1 MGFANSS
8 SSFTRFKSLDVMDD
22 TQIFNIPDNLK
33 KFAFKDIDD
42 LPEMRSFGWVNFD
55 DFLDCAWHE
64 SPPQKGEYFVFSL
77 RLDTRRIP
85 VGVVKKHLLV
95 ALREEKSRMTENQ
108 NFISRDRKKEI
119 REQVM
124 LKLRQRFLPVPAVFD
139 VIWNIRKNEI
149 WFASTQEKIIDLFM
163 ECFLATF
170 NAHLEQ
176 LGPVALAENIVGDSG
191 LAKLDAL
198 EPAKFI

>member
-1 MGFANSS
+1 MGFGNTS
-8 SSFTRFKSLDVMDD
+8 SSFTRFRSLDALDD
-22 TQIFNIPDNLK
+22 KQIFNIPDNLK

-55 DFLDCAWHE
+55 DFLDPAWTV

-85 VGVVKKHLLV
+85 AGVVKKHLIL
-95 ALREEKSRMTENQ
+95 AMREEKSRMSENQ
-108 NFISRDRKKEI
+108 NFISRERKKEI

-149 WFASTQEKIIDLFM
+149 WFASTQEKMLDLFM

-176 LGPVALAENIVGDSG
+176 LGPAALAEGIAGDSG
-191 LAKLDAL
+191 SDRLEAL

>member
-1 MGFANSS
+1 MGFVSSS
-8 SSFTRFKSLDVMDD
+8 SSFTRFRSLDTLDD
-22 TQIFNIPDNLK
+22 KQIINIPDNLK
-33 KFAFKDIDD
+33 KFAFTDIDD
-42 LPEMRSFGWVNFD
+42 LPEIRSFGWVNFD
-55 DFLDCAWHE
+55 DFLDSAWLE

-85 VGVVKKHLLV
+85 VGVVKKHLLL
-95 ALREEKSRMTENQ
+95 ALREEKSRLADGQ
-108 NFISRDRKKEI
+108 NFISRERKKEI
-119 REQVM
+119 RDQVM

-149 WFASTQEKIIDLFM
+149 WFASTQEKMIDLFM
-163 ECFLATF
+163 ECFLTTF

-176 LGPVALAENIVGDSG
+176 LGPAALAEGLAGDSVS
-191 LAKLDAL
+191 AKIEAL